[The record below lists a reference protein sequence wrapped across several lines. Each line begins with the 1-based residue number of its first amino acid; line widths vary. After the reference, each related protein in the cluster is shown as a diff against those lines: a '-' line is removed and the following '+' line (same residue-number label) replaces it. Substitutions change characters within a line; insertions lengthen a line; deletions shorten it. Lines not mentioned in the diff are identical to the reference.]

1 MNYENKRSNFRLN
14 YSSLLNNFYEANARA
29 RARPRA
35 RARDGIKRADNK
47 AQKHNVF
54 LRQPFESPMQTRLK
68 GKRIHPGI
76 NIHSE

>member
-14 YSSLLNNFYEANARA
+14 YSNLLNNFYA
-29 RARPRA
+29 RA